1 MLVSDYYSIKYS
13 HNVINKD
20 LSLEKKIIKDK
31 TLNEYVKWKCKFYKK
46 KYKTYLH
53 LLKLKNLEFIRY
65 NDFIEKP
72 LQIDKKL
79 LKIFEIK
86 KKTKKLKNLFNEKN
100 YQIPRLK
107 KIDLYSHKKM
117 GQIDIYKNQL
127 NDETIKYLNKELRI
141 ILKKFNFNN

>member
-1 MLVSDYYSIKYS
+1 M
-13 HNVINKD
+13 
-20 LSLEKKIIKDK
+20 
-31 TLNEYVKWKCKFYKK
+31 
-46 KYKTYLH
+46 
-53 LLKLKNLEFIRY
+53 
-65 NDFIEKP
+65 
-72 LQIDKKL
+72 QIDKKL